1 VLRPAAGDLLL
12 RPRLR
17 LVRALRLW
25 QDGRGR
31 GVKRRLRVGGVV
43 GGVQHLDGEQLDQLA
58 EVLPELLLPDL
69 PHPLR
74 SAPPPSPPSS
84 ALDPNP
90 IAVSEEVGVRASR
103 KDNGVLNITCHF
115 RFTGKDAGQS
125 ATIDARIPNTNATGP
140 QNRFTGQVG
149 LMLGRVSCHDI
160 AGIWVAFFQERQQYR
175 CGQAANTSAPVF
187 LPESPANGTTYIYHE
202 RGAALGA
209 CKSAGYAG
217 LCSKS
222 RLEGHS
228 SW

>member
-1 VLRPAAGDLLL
+1 M
-12 RPRLR
+12 
-17 LVRALRLW
+17 
-25 QDGRGR
+25 
-31 GVKRRLRVGGVV
+31 
-43 GGVQHLDGEQLDQLA
+43 
-58 EVLPELLLPDL
+58 
-69 PHPLR
+69 
-74 SAPPPSPPSS
+74 
-84 ALDPNP
+84 
-90 IAVSEEVGVRASR
+90 RASR

-115 RFTGKDAGQS
+115 RFTGKDAGQT

-149 LMLGRVSCHDI
+149 LMLGR
-160 AGIWVAFFQERQQYR
+160 
-175 CGQAANTSAPVF
+175 AANTSAPVF